1 LAFLFHT
8 IQELYDQTYI
18 ELRSNIGARK
28 RLFET
33 MNVLTS
39 MFTFRS
45 FDKMIECILLSRQ
58 SDGGV
63 NLEEFMLIE

>member
-1 LAFLFHT
+1 
-8 IQELYDQTYI
+8 
-18 ELRSNIGARK
+18 
-28 RLFET
+28 
-33 MNVLTS
+33 

-45 FDKMIECILLSRQ
+45 FDKMIEFILLSRQ

>member
-1 LAFLFHT
+1 
-8 IQELYDQTYI
+8 
-18 ELRSNIGARK
+18 
-28 RLFET
+28 
-33 MNVLTS
+33 

-45 FDKMIECILLSRQ
+45 FDKMIEFILLSRK